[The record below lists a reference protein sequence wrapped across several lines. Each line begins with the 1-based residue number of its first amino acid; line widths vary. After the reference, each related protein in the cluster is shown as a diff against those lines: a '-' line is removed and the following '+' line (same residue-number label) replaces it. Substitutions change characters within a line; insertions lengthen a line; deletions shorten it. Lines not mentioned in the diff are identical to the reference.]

1 MALANTNITVTLV
14 KNELSS
20 SDTTVTDLCQD
31 SSINKWSRFKPVK
44 FSNSWGVGACGLE
57 VTVGSFNGTTLSN
70 QWDYVARV
78 GGVPPANTGFRLGQ
92 FKKYKHLAVDPMGT
106 TNYQSSSTSDFAYF
120 YPPADFDDVDSFEV
134 SIAGVIA
141 QLSPS
146 WTGAWYFGVRMRSNN
161 STYIYAVAPEDL
173 NPASTPTLS
182 SGVSFNFS
190 NTRFNS
196 LPSTGTYEYQAF
208 ITDTYDAQ
216 FSQSNLRLQSELTTA
231 QQAYRMLT
239 LPSSTGTF
247 TRTATAPPATA
258 NVGYFMDTSV
268 SNAGITNIVG
278 TIAIG
283 SSTVNYYVTNTSG
296 NSVDLTLNLTVY
308 DSSNNALRNG
318 VINITSTSTDNGT
331 VVRTHNTLETASN
344 GYLYSYSVSLT

>member
-1 MALANTNITVTLV
+1 MALANTNISVTLV
-14 KNELSS
+14 KTELSS
-20 SDTTVTDLCQD
+20 SDTSVNDLCQD

-44 FSNSWGVGACGLE
+44 FKESWGIGSCGLE

-78 GGVPPANTGFRLGQ
+78 GGVSPANTGFRLGQ

-141 QLSPS
+141 QLSSS

-161 STYIYAVAPEDL
+161 STYIYAVAPENL
-173 NPASTPTLS
+173 NPASTPILS

-190 NTRFNS
+190 NSRFNS

-208 ITDTYDAQ
+208 ITDTYDTA
-216 FSQSNLRLQSELTTA
+216 FSSSNLRLQSELTTT
-231 QQAYRMLT
+231 QQAYKMLT
-239 LPSSTGTF
+239 LPLSTGTF
-247 TRTATAPPATA
+247 TRTAPAPTITSFSGTIGANDASIACALATNTTYYHNGA
-258 NVGYFMDTSV
+258 GTYPTTGDSVYTNSAGTIGLSQAKYSRGVGYFQIQ
-268 SNAGITNIVG
+268 AGG
-278 TIAIG
+278 TI
-283 SSTVNYYVTNTSG
+283 
-296 NSVDLTLNLTVY
+296 VDAV
-308 DSSNNALRNG
+308 G
-318 VINITSTSTDNGT
+318 IC
-331 VVRTHNTLETASN
+331 
-344 GYLYSYSVSLT
+344 

>member
-1 MALANTNITVTLV
+1 MALANTNISVTLV
-14 KNELSS
+14 KTELSS
-20 SDTTVTDLCQD
+20 SDTSVNDLCQD

-44 FSNSWGVGACGLE
+44 FSSSWGVGSCGLE

-134 SIAGVIA
+134 SIAGVIS

-161 STYIYAVAPEDL
+161 STYIYAVAPENL
-173 NPASTPTLS
+173 NPASTPILS

-208 ITDTYDAQ
+208 ITDTYDTA
-216 FSQSNLRLQSELTTA
+216 FSSSNLRLQSELTTT
-231 QQAYRMLT
+231 QQSYRMLT
-239 LPSSTGTF
+239 LPLSTGTF
-247 TRTATAPPATA
+247 TRTAPPTITSFSGTIGQNNPAVACTLATNTTYYHTGA
-258 NVGYFMDTSV
+258 GTYPTVGDSVYTDAAATIGLSQAKYSRGIGYFQIQ
-268 SNAGITNIVG
+268 AG
-278 TIAIG
+278 
-283 SSTVNYYVTNTSG
+283 
-296 NSVDLTLNLTVY
+296 
-308 DSSNNALRNG
+308 
-318 VINITSTSTDNGT
+318 GT
-331 VVRTHNTLETASN
+331 VVDAV
-344 GYLYSYSVSLT
+344 GIC